1 MSGSSETTLTIDQFL
16 PLSIMMTA
24 EGFPY
29 LKGDREMNIE
39 YRHGH
44 YVVLDDNGDVY
55 CSCDTHKEAADEIV
69 EMEGAK

>member
-1 MSGSSETTLTIDQFL
+1 
-16 PLSIMMTA
+16 MT
-24 EGFPY
+24 
-29 LKGDREMNIE
+29 IE

-44 YVVLDDNGDVY
+44 YVVLDDNGSVC